1 MRDRDFFGEVSRA
14 YSASFK
20 QHARVDAIRKD
31 RLEPAERAP
40 IFKGGEAAKKRFHED
55 LMIAAQQGDACLL
68 RARDEEVY
76 DPLGIGAAVDVV
88 ADIDF
93 QRAIARA
100 SLFDI
105 AIDQAMR
112 QAKTVGP
119 AMDIADGIK
128 GESVRSRRV
137 AKLATAG
144 GP

>member
-1 MRDRDFFGEVSRA
+1 
-14 YSASFK
+14 
-20 QHARVDAIRKD
+20 
-31 RLEPAERAP
+31 
-40 IFKGGEAAKKRFHED
+40 
-55 LMIAAQQGDACLL
+55 MIAAQQGDACLL